1 MNVDAN
7 NCMRKYLLEVRRRK
21 LPKKKKGSV
30 QGLQDIKCMNCEYP
44 DGELEKYLLIFKEGA
59 GYRSILNCFAIA
71 VSKGLQYGVP
81 LEEFV

>member
-1 MNVDAN
+1 
-7 NCMRKYLLEVRRRK
+7 
-21 LPKKKKGSV
+21 
-30 QGLQDIKCMNCEYP
+30 MNCEYP